1 MQETFRQFRLY
12 LIGMWRRR
20 WIGLAASWAITI
32 VGSIYILTLPS
43 QYESSTR
50 IYVDTT
56 SLLGPLLKGIAVE
69 SDIDN
74 QVRVMQRT
82 LLSRPNL
89 RQVIRATDLDLEVS
103 TPREMEQLIQELQR
117 RTRVNID
124 KAGLFLVS
132 FTDEDPEL
140 AKNIVQTL
148 LTIFI
153 ESNLGA
159 SRTDI
164 QRARRFIEDQIANY
178 EKKLRESEQRIAQFR
193 AENVEILGSTNYG
206 GRLLNARSELESAQ
220 IDYSDAIVIRDKLR
234 EQLERTSRTVDLAT
248 SPQVIIGNQQVPS
261 TLGRIRTIQMDLDG
275 LLLRYTENH
284 PDVIVARRQLARL
297 LREYNREKSGE
308 SDLPSGLIGMSQIPN
323 PVYDEIQI
331 RFLGAERLTTQTE
344 RRLKRA
350 QADMER
356 LKQYASI
363 APSLDA
369 DLSDITREY
378 DVIKR
383 NYSELLARR
392 ESARIS
398 QAADSETDAVQFRI
412 IEPPEVSFVA
422 VGPNRPLY
430 LLALM
435 LCVVGAGTGV
445 SFARSQL
452 EETFFTSEQIEKVLG
467 IVVLGTVTQVM
478 NAQESAQRSLRNFGF
493 IVATASLAVFFAGL
507 YLVLILFG
515 SGADGTELI
524 NLSSRS

>member
-1 MQETFRQFRLY
+1 
-12 LIGMWRRR
+12 MWRRR
-20 WIGLAASWAITI
+20 WIGLATSWAAAI
-32 VGSIYILTLPS
+32 VGSIYILTLPN
-43 QYESSTR
+43 QYVSSTR

-56 SLLGPLLKGIAVE
+56 SLLGPLLRGIAVE
-69 SDIDN
+69 GDVDS
-74 QVRVMQRT
+74 QVRVMQQT

-89 RQVIRATDLDLEVS
+89 RQVIRATDLDLEVG
-103 TPREMEQLIQELQR
+103 TQREMENLIQRLQK

-124 KAGLFLVS
+124 KTGLFLVS
-132 FTDEDPEL
+132 YTDEDPEL
-140 AKNIVQTL
+140 ARNIVQTL

-164 QRARRFIEDQIANY
+164 QTARRFIENQITKY
-178 EKKLRESEQRIAQFR
+178 EKKLRESEQHIAQFR
-193 AENVEILGSTNYG
+193 ADNVEILGSTNYG
-206 GRLLNARSELESAQ
+206 GRLIAARSELESSQ
-220 IDYSDAIVIRDKLR
+220 IDYSDAVVIRDKLR
-234 EQLERTSRTVDLAT
+234 EQLERTPRTVNLET

-275 LLLRYTENH
+275 LLLRYTEDH

-308 SDLPSGLIGMSQIPN
+308 SDLLLGLTGMSQIPN

-331 RFLGAERLTTQTE
+331 RFLGSERLTAQTE
-344 RRLKRA
+344 RRLRRA
-350 QADMER
+350 QSDMER
-356 LKQYASI
+356 LKKYASI

-369 DLSDITREY
+369 DLADITREY
-378 DVIKR
+378 GVIKE
-383 NYSELLARR
+383 NYSALLARR

-398 QAADSETDAVQFRI
+398 QAADAETDAVRYRI
-412 IEPPEVSFVA
+412 IEPPEVPIIA
-422 VGPNRPLY
+422 TGPNRPLY

-435 LCVVGAGTGV
+435 LCVVGAGAGA

-452 EETFFTSEQIEKVLG
+452 EETFFTSEQIEKTLG
-467 IVVLGTVTQVM
+467 MVVLGTVTQVM
-478 NAQESAQRSLRNFGF
+478 NAQESAQQSLRNFGF

-515 SGADGTELI
+515 SGADGMELI